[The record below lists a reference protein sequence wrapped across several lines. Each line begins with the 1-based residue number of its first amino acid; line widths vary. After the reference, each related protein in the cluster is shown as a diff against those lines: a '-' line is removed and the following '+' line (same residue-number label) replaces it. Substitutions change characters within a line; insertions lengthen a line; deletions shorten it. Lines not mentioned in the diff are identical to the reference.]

1 MSFEFPTA
9 TYVFPMEDFVA
20 ADTRPTNSGEMGLVV
35 DFNTNFPQSFG
46 PFTAGVVGQTGTL
59 RICGEEVSRILVQS
73 EIGGMTIPLALER
86 PDDAERLADILNARS
101 CGLDADS

>member
-9 TYVFPMEDFVA
+9 TYVFKMEDFVA
-20 ADTRPTNSGEMGLVV
+20 ASAQPTNSGEMGLVV

-46 PFTAGVVGQTGTL
+46 PFTAGVVGQTGKL
-59 RICGEEVSRILVQS
+59 RICGEEVSQILLQTEFLV
-73 EIGGMTIPLALER
+73 TTVPFPLER

-101 CGLDADS
+101 CGLDAGS